1 MLYDDKRSAYN
12 AFYDAVR
19 DESELD
25 GKTTILVGL
34 AAALT
39 SGCRP

>member
-1 MLYDDKRSAYN
+1 MLSEKNRQAFN

-25 GKTTILVGL
+25 RRTTILIGL

-39 SGCRP
+39 GSCAP